1 MTMPR
6 RLTSTFAGLLL
17 PLTASAEVIHEPLW
31 VENLSPLA
39 QLVALP
45 SQRSADIKEA
55 LSVSVHT
62 EIATHFISQA
72 LERERVFFDGET
84 QKHSV
89 GLRWDL
95 SPQWEL
101 SAHLSFIK
109 HDGGFV
115 DSYVNRWHDFFGI
128 SDGGRSTLPEDQ
140 IRFQFDGSEQQSLL
154 DRPVSG
160 QSDST
165 LELSYVAERQQALQI
180 AYAVGYKASNGA
192 SERWLGSGADDL
204 YAVARFSGA
213 HRSHL
218 PLYWHGQFGVTRVG
232 ESALLGAQQKD
243 WLWFTGLSAEWL
255 LNDRWSLIAQ
265 LDSHSALINSDV
277 DAIGETAGMLSLG
290 LRRQLGRQ
298 WALNV
303 SFTEDIVVESA
314 PDIIFQASLHFRP

>member
-6 RLTSTFAGLLL
+6 RLTSTLAGLLL
-17 PLTASAEVIHEPLW
+17 PLTVSGEVIHEPLW

-45 SQRSADIKEA
+45 SQRSADIKSG

-62 EIATHFISQA
+62 DIATHFVSQA
-72 LERERVFFDGET
+72 SELERVFFDGET

-89 GLRWDL
+89 NLRWGL
-95 SPQWEL
+95 SPQWEV
-101 SAHLSFIK
+101 SAHLSSIK

-115 DSYVNRWHDFFGI
+115 DSYVNRWHDFFGM
-128 SDGGRSTLPEDQ
+128 SDGGRSTLPEDK
-140 IRFQFDGSEQQSLL
+140 IRFQFDGIEQQSLL

-165 LELSYVAERQQALQI
+165 LELSYLAGRQQALQI

-218 PLYWHGQFGVTRVG
+218 PLYWHGQFGVTLVG
-232 ESALLGAQQKD
+232 ESALLGVQQKD
-243 WLWFTGLSAEWL
+243 WLWLTGLSAEWL

-298 WALNV
+298 WSLDV
-303 SFTEDIVVESA
+303 SFTEDIVVDSA